1 MFSWEFM
8 NNIKNRV
15 LKCAQQVA
23 DEQRIEIFDIEL
35 LGRGRLLLRIT
46 IDKDEGITIDDCE
59 RFSRS
64 LEALLDVEDV
74 IHGPYTLEVSSP
86 GIDRP
91 LRNIKDFEKNR
102 GKLIRI
108 VTVEEIENR
117 NFFIGRIIGIHDSNI
132 RVFVNEREIEIP
144 FEKISNA
151 RIEVEFK

>member
-1 MFSWEFM
+1 M

-15 LKCAQQVA
+15 LKCAQQVG
-23 DEQRIEIFDIEL
+23 DEQRIELFDIEL
-35 LGRGRLLLRIT
+35 LGRGKLLLRVT

-64 LEALLDVEDV
+64 LEALLDVENV
-74 IHGPYTLEVSSP
+74 IHGLYTLEVSSP

-108 VTVEEIENR
+108 VTVEEIEDR
-117 NFFIGRIIGIHDSNI
+117 NFFIGRIIGLHDSNI
-132 RVFVNEREIEIP
+132 RVFVDDREIEIP